1 MCVALPVALLL
12 AASARAVKSQST
24 ANSAGALVLP
34 LLTGTN
40 PILSREL
47 RVALRNE
54 RAFALLAVY
63 VAVLGAI
70 VASAFPADSSFSVN
84 PTRAGGSA
92 PGYDL
97 FITFCQTQA
106 ILVLVLVPALSAGAL
121 AQERERRTLESLLLA
136 PLTPLQIVWG
146 KAVGVLAF
154 AGLLLLSTVPLTSLC
169 FLLGGVSPGMVLAAY
184 VVLLGLAASITA
196 LGLYCSARWQSATQ
210 ATVACYA
217 MLPFG
222 VVLLGMAAFPGSI
235 LAGVMLPLARS
246 TVCCCCGGAGQRHA
260 GPNAWAGCIAFC
272 WCPLS
277 SLCFICL
284 WWY

>member
-1 MCVALPVALLL
+1 MDLIPVLFLLCLTFGTGLAIAIAAIALRFVASFSTQEKMS
-12 AASARAVKSQST
+12 ASD
-24 ANSAGALVLP
+24 GLVLP
-34 LLTGTN
+34 LLTGSN

-63 VAVLGAI
+63 VAILGAI
-70 VASAFPADSSFSVN
+70 VASAFPSDSSFSVN

-97 FITFCQTQA
+97 FMTFCGTQA
-106 ILVLVLVPALSAGAL
+106 MLVLVLLPALSAGAL
-121 AQERERRTLESLLLA
+121 AQERERQTLEALLLA

-146 KAVGVLAF
+146 KAAGVLAF

-217 MLPFG
+217 MLPFALA
-222 VVLLGMAAFPGSI
+222 VLGMLSGPGSI
-235 LAGVMLPLARS
+235 IAGVTLI
-246 TVCCCCGGAGQRHA
+246 GGAFYGVLLLWRRGAHRQ
-260 GPNAWAGCIAFC
+260 WAKRLG
-272 WCPLS
+272 WL
-277 SLCFICL
+277 
-284 WWY
+284 